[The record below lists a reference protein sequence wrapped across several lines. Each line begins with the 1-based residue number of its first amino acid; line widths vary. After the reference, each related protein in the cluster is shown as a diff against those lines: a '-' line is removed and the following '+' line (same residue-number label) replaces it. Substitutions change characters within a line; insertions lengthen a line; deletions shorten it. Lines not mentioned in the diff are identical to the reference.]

1 MAASQCILLFLSK
14 GYFFSPNCL
23 KEVDAALEGDKP
35 LVLVHESDIKKGGA
49 PVEALRA
56 DCESKKGRI
65 AVFEKGGEVI
75 PWHRVS
81 DVMLGIRTPLSLS

>member
-1 MAASQCILLFLSK
+1 
-14 GYFFSPNCL
+14 
-23 KEVDAALEGDKP
+23 
-35 LVLVHESDIKKGGA
+35 
-49 PVEALRA
+49 VEALRA
-56 DCESKKGRI
+56 DCDSKKGRI